1 MPAWRTCR
9 QAPWSAPRACGARR
23 RSWSA
28 IRLSRCA
35 CCAATWRRA
44 SPSWRA
50 AALARARR
58 LERWSS
64 RRARGSRGGRSRN
77 AGREGRWRT
86 ASTRCRRNSFRS
98 CMTLH
103 GRGILITR
111 PREQAQGLAKLV
123 EAAGGRAIVFPAIEI
138 QDVPLR
144 TLAEFDLA
152 IFVSPTAVNRA
163 LAAMKWPARAKAAAL
178 GRGTQRELERHGIK
192 GIIAP
197 DAGADSE
204 ALLAAPELQRVAGRR
219 IVILRG
225 EGGRSLL
232 GDTLAARGAQ
242 VEYAEC
248 YRRVRPQTDSGPLL
262 TAFAKGAVHAVTVSS
277 AEGLE
282 NLLEMLGAAGRKHL
296 KKTPLF
302 VPHPRIAAEAKRL
315 GLGEASVGGASDQE
329 MFERLVA
336 YFRHAK

>member
-1 MPAWRTCR
+1 
-9 QAPWSAPRACGARR
+9 
-23 RSWSA
+23 
-28 IRLSRCA
+28 
-35 CCAATWRRA
+35 
-44 SPSWRA
+44 
-50 AALARARR
+50 
-58 LERWSS
+58 
-64 RRARGSRGGRSRN
+64 
-77 AGREGRWRT
+77 
-86 ASTRCRRNSFRS
+86 
-98 CMTLH
+98 MTLH

-144 TLAEFDLA
+144 KLAEFDLA
-152 IFVSPTAVNRA
+152 IFVSPTAVKRA
-163 LAAMKWPARAKAAAL
+163 LAAMKWPPGAKAAAL

-204 ALLAAPELQRVAGRR
+204 ALLAVPELQRVAGRR

-282 NLLEMLGAAGRKHL
+282 NLFEMLGTVGREHL

-302 VPHPRIAAEAKRL
+302 VPHPRIAAEARRL

-329 MFERLVA
+329 MLERLVA
-336 YFRHAK
+336 YFRTAK

>member
-1 MPAWRTCR
+1 
-9 QAPWSAPRACGARR
+9 
-23 RSWSA
+23 
-28 IRLSRCA
+28 
-35 CCAATWRRA
+35 
-44 SPSWRA
+44 
-50 AALARARR
+50 
-58 LERWSS
+58 
-64 RRARGSRGGRSRN
+64 
-77 AGREGRWRT
+77 
-86 ASTRCRRNSFRS
+86 
-98 CMTLH
+98 MTLH

-123 EAAGGRAIVFPAIEI
+123 EAAGGRAILFPAIEI

-144 TLAEFDLA
+144 KLAEFDLA
-152 IFVSPTAVNRA
+152 IFVSPTAVKRA
-163 LAAMKWPARAKAAAL
+163 LAAMKWPPRAKAAAL

-204 ALLAAPELQRVAGRR
+204 ALLAVPELQRVAGRR

-282 NLLEMLGAAGRKHL
+282 NLFEMLGTVGREHL

-315 GLGEASVGGASDQE
+315 GLGEASVSGASDQE
-329 MFERLVA
+329 MLERLVA
-336 YFRHAK
+336 YFRTAK

>member
-1 MPAWRTCR
+1 
-9 QAPWSAPRACGARR
+9 
-23 RSWSA
+23 
-28 IRLSRCA
+28 
-35 CCAATWRRA
+35 
-44 SPSWRA
+44 
-50 AALARARR
+50 
-58 LERWSS
+58 
-64 RRARGSRGGRSRN
+64 
-77 AGREGRWRT
+77 
-86 ASTRCRRNSFRS
+86 
-98 CMTLH
+98 MTLH

-111 PREQAQGLAKLV
+111 PRERAQGLAKLV
-123 EAAGGRAIVFPAIEI
+123 EAAGGRAILFPAIEI

-144 TLAEFDLA
+144 KLAEFDLA
-152 IFVSPTAVNRA
+152 IFVSPTAVKRA
-163 LAAMKWPARAKAAAL
+163 LAAMKWPPRAKAAAL

-204 ALLAAPELQRVAGRR
+204 ALLAVPELQRVAGRR

-232 GDTLAARGAQ
+232 GDTLAARGAL

-282 NLLEMLGAAGRKHL
+282 NLFEMLGAVGREHL

-302 VPHPRIAAEAKRL
+302 VPHPRIAAEARRL

-329 MFERLVA
+329 MLERLVA
-336 YFRHAK
+336 YFRTAT

>member
-1 MPAWRTCR
+1 
-9 QAPWSAPRACGARR
+9 
-23 RSWSA
+23 
-28 IRLSRCA
+28 
-35 CCAATWRRA
+35 
-44 SPSWRA
+44 
-50 AALARARR
+50 
-58 LERWSS
+58 
-64 RRARGSRGGRSRN
+64 
-77 AGREGRWRT
+77 
-86 ASTRCRRNSFRS
+86 
-98 CMTLH
+98 MTLQ

-111 PREQAQGLAKLV
+111 PREQAQELAKLI
-123 EAAGGRAIVFPAIEI
+123 EAAGGRAILFPAIEI

-144 TLAEFDLA
+144 KLAEFDLA
-152 IFVSPTAVNRA
+152 IFVSPTAVKRA
-163 LAAMKWPARAKAAAL
+163 LAAMKWPPRAKAAAL

-204 ALLAAPELQRVAGRR
+204 ALLAVPELQHVAGRR

-248 YRRVRPQTDSGPLL
+248 YRRVRPQSDSGPLL

-282 NLLEMLGAAGRKHL
+282 NLFEMLGAAGREHL

-302 VPHPRIAAEAKRL
+302 VPHPRVAAEAKRL
-315 GLGEASVGGASDQE
+315 GLGEASVGGASDGE
-329 MFERLVA
+329 MLERLVA
-336 YFRHAK
+336 YFRSAK

>member
-1 MPAWRTCR
+1 
-9 QAPWSAPRACGARR
+9 
-23 RSWSA
+23 
-28 IRLSRCA
+28 
-35 CCAATWRRA
+35 
-44 SPSWRA
+44 
-50 AALARARR
+50 
-58 LERWSS
+58 
-64 RRARGSRGGRSRN
+64 
-77 AGREGRWRT
+77 
-86 ASTRCRRNSFRS
+86 
-98 CMTLH
+98 MTLH

-123 EAAGGRAIVFPAIEI
+123 EAAGGRAILFPAIEI

-144 TLAEFDLA
+144 KLAEFDLA
-152 IFVSPTAVNRA
+152 IFVSPTAVKRA
-163 LAAMKWPARAKAAAL
+163 LAAMKWPPRAKAAAL

-204 ALLAAPELQRVAGRR
+204 ALLAVPELQRVAGRR

-282 NLLEMLGAAGRKHL
+282 NLFEMLGAPGREHL

-315 GLGEASVGGASDQE
+315 GLGEARVGGASDQE
-329 MFERLVA
+329 MLERLVA
-336 YFRHAK
+336 YFRTAK

>member
-1 MPAWRTCR
+1 
-9 QAPWSAPRACGARR
+9 
-23 RSWSA
+23 
-28 IRLSRCA
+28 
-35 CCAATWRRA
+35 
-44 SPSWRA
+44 
-50 AALARARR
+50 
-58 LERWSS
+58 
-64 RRARGSRGGRSRN
+64 
-77 AGREGRWRT
+77 
-86 ASTRCRRNSFRS
+86 
-98 CMTLH
+98 MTLH

-144 TLAEFDLA
+144 KLAEFDLA
-152 IFVSPTAVNRA
+152 IFVSPTAVKRA
-163 LAAMKWPARAKAAAL
+163 LAAMKWPPRAKAAAL

-204 ALLAAPELQRVAGRR
+204 ALLAVPELQRVAGRR

-248 YRRVRPQTDSGPLL
+248 YRRVRPRTDSGPLL

-282 NLLEMLGAAGRKHL
+282 NLFEMLGAAGREHL

-329 MFERLVA
+329 MLERLVA
-336 YFRHAK
+336 YFRTAK

>member
-1 MPAWRTCR
+1 SQHRAVRACR
-9 QAPWSAPRACGARR
+9 ARRKPRAGRQLHDSPRRLRRGAG
-23 RSWSA
+23 
-28 IRLSRCA
+28 
-35 CCAATWRRA
+35 
-44 SPSWRA
+44 RA

-58 LERWSS
+58 LDRWSP
-64 RRARGSRGGRSRN
+64 RRARAGRGGRSRN
-77 AGREGRWRT
+77 TGREGSRGT
-86 ASTRCRRNSFRS
+86 ASTRCRRNSLRS

-123 EAAGGRAIVFPAIEI
+123 EAAGG
-138 QDVPLR
+138 
-144 TLAEFDLA
+144 
-152 IFVSPTAVNRA
+152 
-163 LAAMKWPARAKAAAL
+163 
-178 GRGTQRELERHGIK
+178 
-192 GIIAP
+192 
-197 DAGADSE
+197 
-204 ALLAAPELQRVAGRR
+204 R

-329 MFERLVA
+329 MLERLVA